1 MAQIIR
7 AFLILLLSS
16 LLLIAGCSKSSTDGG
31 LLGQEPG
38 ADIDGDGTLNEN
50 DIDVDGDGLPN
61 QIDTDD
67 DNDGVL
73 DGLDPVPQP
82 DPSAGICKY
91 LNIIPPNDKQLAGS
105 TVIVKWDLFGENG
118 RRSCVAP
125 DSGRRD
131 QALAFNTGQL
141 IPNPA
146 TSLPV
151 EVGGRSA
158 AIRLPS
164 WCDSEQAITYS
175 LEGLAALLGQTDQSS
190 GAFKAVISHPPLG
203 NCSGGGET
211 SCPDGQVIVDGAC
224 VVPGGPDP
232 IDCPAGEIE
241 VDGRCEVPGGGGS
254 YCPEGQV
261 EIDGVCEVPS
271 EGSDPN
277 CLEGEIPI
285 DGYCKVPDTGINQPM
300 PDLGCP
306 GDLQEAPDGSC
317 QCSGDLIPDDD
328 NPLSCVAPWPLPD
341 ECAADEE
348 LIDGECVSN
357 IPDFFYRI
365 PGCQYSGP
373 LIVHQ
378 PQGPDDHAESERQCA
393 MLGARLP
400 TLDEMQCIWEG
411 STTAEFPWNKNYTYW
426 SADKGLEE
434 GTYDY
439 FTGFGKRPGEKPA
452 TDKLHRTCVLD

>member
-1 MAQIIR
+1 MSQIQR
-7 AFLILLLSS
+7 FFTVLFFAS
-16 LLLIAGCSKSSTDGG
+16 LLAIAGCSKSSTDGG

-38 ADIDGDGTLNEN
+38 ADIDGDGILNEN

-131 QALAFNTGQL
+131 RALAFNTGQL

-285 DGYCKVPDTGINQPM
+285 DGYCKVPDTGIDQPM

-348 LIDGECVSN
+348 LIDGKCVSSSVCGVSN
-357 IPDFFYRI
+357 LYLWSAGNYD
-365 PGCQYSGP
+365 
-373 LIVHQ
+373 LAV
-378 PQGPDDHAESERQCA
+378 DQCA
-393 MLGARLP
+393 NYTTDGISRRIA
-400 TLDEMQCIWEG
+400 TLEEVQCLCAEG
-411 STTAEFPWNKNYTYW
+411 ELIPYTYW
-426 SADKGLEE
+426 TSTETDDK
-434 GTYDY
+434 DI
-439 FTGFGKRPGEKPA
+439 FGNSIGHYWTISGGPSSCRLNSKDGA
-452 TDKLHRTCVLD
+452 SGALAAACVTD